1 MSIKASALIEK
12 FKYALDNHWGYEWGT
27 AGILWTE
34 AKQKQKVDYMVNKY
48 GTSWKKNSEAKQD
61 NYYTC
66 ALYGAKWIG
75 HYVADCS
82 GLFAW
87 AFAKLGGSIAH
98 GSNSI
103 YDKYCSKKGKLTSD
117 LKKTL
122 KPGTAVFTGDEK
134 KHGHIGLYVGEG
146 KCIEASST
154 EAGVIVSKL
163 AVNKWTYYGELKA
176 VSYDGSEP
184 DPKPEP
190 KPEPTPT
197 YPTIKRGSK
206 GDAVKKAQTILYKL
220 GYDLGKC
227 GIDSDFGKATEAA
240 VKEFQRDHKLTKDG
254 IIGKA
259 TWDSLLKSDQQ
270 TTPVK
275 EILYTVSIHHLD
287 KTQATAMVNNYPGA
301 TCTEE

>member
-12 FKYALDNHWGYEWGT
+12 FRYALENHFGYIWGA

-61 NYYTC
+61 KYYT
-66 ALYGAKWIG
+66 AAVYGSKWIG

-82 GLFAW
+82 GLFSW

-103 YDKYCSKKGKLTSD
+103 YDRYCVKHGKLTSD

-122 KPGTAVFTGDEK
+122 VPGTAVFTGDEK
-134 KHGHIGLYVGEG
+134 AHGHIGLYVGNG

-154 EAGVIVSKL
+154 EAGVITSNL
-163 AVNKWTYYGELKA
+163 SANKWTYYGTLKN
-176 VSYDGSEP
+176 VSYDGSDP

-227 GIDSDFGKATEAA
+227 GIDGDFGKATEAA

-254 IIGKA
+254 IVGKA
-259 TWDSLLKSDQQ
+259 TWDALLKANEQ

-275 EILYTVSIHHLD
+275 EQLYTVSIHHLD
-287 KTQATAMVNNYPGA
+287 KTQATAMMNNYPGA